1 MNHHAH
7 VPRAGM
13 GLREQRVDERL
24 ATGELQPQ
32 HPSIGH
38 RLQQLF
44 PSGPVQPCEL
54 LFAQVAVLTV
64 VVAAQVELV
73 AGAGAGAAKLLGL
86 AAAGVGD
93 EEGAVVGCQDVL
105 MNEREG
111 GGGLEKNAEM
121 E

>member
-1 MNHHAH
+1 
-7 VPRAGM
+7 M
-13 GLREQRVDERL
+13 GGEGRV
-24 ATGELQPQ
+24 
-32 HPSIGH
+32 
-38 RLQQLF
+38 
-44 PSGPVQPCEL
+44 VW
-54 LFAQVAVLTV
+54 QVAVQSGR
-64 VVAAQVELV
+64 A
-73 AGAGAGAAKLLGL
+73 LLGL